1 MGESGASDY
10 NIKVKLQQNITMI
23 WFLFL
28 FFFFFRDTFT
38 KTPKMDP
45 AQLDVFKTVKEITG
59 ETLNLTAFKP
69 ETLNTFRVT
78 ISLCHRRIFVDS
90 KLAREHELTQCL

>member
-1 MGESGASDY
+1 
-10 NIKVKLQQNITMI
+10 
-23 WFLFL
+23 
-28 FFFFFRDTFT
+28 
-38 KTPKMDP
+38 MDP

-90 KLAREHELTQCL
+90 KLAREHELTQCLWEPGDHSRENQAVCAS